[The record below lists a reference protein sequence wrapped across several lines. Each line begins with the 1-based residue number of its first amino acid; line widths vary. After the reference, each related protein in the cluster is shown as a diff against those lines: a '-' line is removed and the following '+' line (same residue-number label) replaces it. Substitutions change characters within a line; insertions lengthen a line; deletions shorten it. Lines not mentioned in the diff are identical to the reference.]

1 MDTLQLNTTVKNGHI
16 ILNIPTNY
24 SDCKVELVIIMNKV
38 KNDKLLNNKKYD
50 FSKFS
55 NRLKWQGDA
64 VTEQR
69 KLRDEWK

>member
-1 MDTLQLNTTVKNGHI
+1 MDTLRLNTTVKNGHI

-38 KNDKLLNNKKYD
+38 KNDKLLKNKKYD

-55 NRLKWQGDA
+55 NRLKWRGDA

-69 KLRDEWK
+69 KLRDEWE